1 MTDKAQEV
9 TGMPEIQI
17 RALIDKSA
25 FSKGV
30 QEIETKIAQLNKK
43 SISIQATVGG
53 SAGSFGTDAAK
64 GYSAVTAAQ
73 KQYVSGAVQVETAIQ
88 KQINALVGLDKE
100 TKNAKDSAKAWMLQG
115 QQAYRN
121 VAAEA
126 EAAARTATVAAQ
138 QQESALQ
145 KQINALTGVSRE
157 TKSAKESARAFQMA
171 GKSAFEETLNETE
184 KQNKATK
191 ELNNGFKNL
200 GVTIANFAKIK
211 VMQTFTQGIHDAINE
226 MKAMD
231 DELVTI
237 RKVTNATQ
245 SELNSLTERAYSVGS
260 AYGVAPSDYLA
271 AVAEFSRA
279 GYGDA
284 AAAMGELAVKTQIV
298 GDVSQDVAT
307 QMLLAVDAG
316 YQLGGNVEY
325 LTHVLDGANEI
336 DNNYATSIEK
346 IAEGMGIVAPIA
358 AQAGVSVEELT
369 ASLGTITAV
378 TQRSGSETARALRAL
393 FLNIMG
399 DTKTEIEDG
408 VTWTV
413 EEVTSVREALAKY
426 APDVVKAADA
436 TKTLINPMEAI
447 GALAQAYQE
456 GVLNQQDL
464 MEIVSDMGGKLRSN
478 QLLALIQ
485 NWDMFESM
493 LADVG
498 TSAGSADKEIANA
511 LDSWTRKA
519 QILKN
524 TFVELV
530 ATGVSTEFVKNILDG
545 ATAFL
550 KFEGN
555 LQNILTLAMGL
566 VTIFNGKKI
575 SDGIKGIG
583 AALKGTQGS
592 FTAMTSWAGIAM
604 VALSTLNAAVTQH
617 FENLQQSALDSA
629 GAVESIASEYQS
641 LESLVSEYKGLV
653 SSDDYAQD
661 ADKQSRVKTIQEE
674 INGLIGEQKTAID
687 LVNGSLTEQSA
698 ILDELLGKYGEQAIN
713 DMRAAAIAAENAYLN
728 TFSFLNPSAAK
739 TIDIKV
745 GGDIFNRENAN
756 AVREY
761 VETLNSL
768 YVSQA
773 GNLVTKPIKSLE
785 DAQNVLKDA
794 KDLLNFL
801 SQSESLKN
809 TPFFNDVYNFI
820 QEQETLV
827 DSVTQSYETLAKAQ
841 LTFEAEQMEG
851 GLTPENIQVA
861 ADALRTSDVT
871 WQEHGAILDRVATSL
886 SSVSSAE
893 KEVAEGTTSANAAA
907 YSATGAAKTYA
918 ATLKEAKDALDT
930 YKRAQK
936 EVDRQ
941 GSISESTMKALLAL
955 DADLEDAIRAQ
966 TDETGEL
973 TGRYVIQNQSLK
985 ENTEAA
991 QDNYDAWKDT
1001 GNGVDDAADS
1011 FETLSE
1017 KVLGATDDIKR
1028 AREAVEGF
1036 KDAMDEPDTGDL
1048 FNDYADSVERLYEL
1062 LGQGKIGTNEFAG
1075 LFEMIFGQK
1084 KAAEL
1089 GYDRGLLAQYAEQN
1103 RIVTDFFSDEK
1114 ASAEGLLDTLL
1125 SLADA
1130 QGNVLDAWGR
1140 TVASVKETDGGIEWN
1155 ISDAEQLA
1163 EYLGLSADAV
1173 TALVDG
1179 LLSMGDGVQ
1188 YTSEQALSLAQSIE
1202 GAVSA
1207 LEDGTQRVNL
1217 SKVAQA
1223 LLTSGESLESVI
1235 KLMQQL
1241 KETEGVEV
1249 FNEPTL
1255 KAMESFIALGKE
1267 ADDVLIDISSGM
1279 AAVGGKNLETPVSGM
1294 EALKESA
1301 KDAKEEVDNAKSAL
1315 DKVDGKNA
1323 TATVDIVQKLSVSG
1337 KPVAASGAIA
1347 GLLFGTSSVLGSK
1360 SEGSKDYAGGPT
1372 LLNEKGPEIIA
1383 EGGRAYMVGGGA
1395 PAIADIPKGATIFNA
1410 EDTRKLLTTGIAAK
1424 ASGTYWRPS
1433 SSTQTSGGGSH
1444 SSGTSSDSNSAGTST
1459 ETPDYWSTVED
1470 YVQYAMDKLK
1480 WLIDDADDRIEDV
1493 EKQRD
1498 EMTDAIDDEIDAL
1511 EKIEKK
1517 IDKQIKEIEKEREA
1531 ALKPLE
1537 EQLEAMRNQK
1547 DVQDEMAQHQEKQ
1560 LAVEEAR
1567 KALEDAKERTV
1578 RVYNNQTGQ
1587 WEWISDLAAV
1597 QEAQKGLED
1606 AEKDLSEYREEMKL
1620 NALERQI
1627 DQIGDLYD
1635 KQIEALEDQ
1644 NEALQEQTD
1653 SLNEKKEEL
1662 IEQYDAMKEP
1672 LEAQKEALQAQYDAF
1687 EKQWDAIQ
1695 LTLSEPAEA
1704 VSVALQGLRDTSLP
1718 AMSGVIADVTGLLSG
1733 LGSAL
1738 GIAMNGSGLTTP
1750 SYSSSGGSGSSFSG
1764 SSSGSSSS
1772 SKNSSSG
1779 KKPSSSKPN
1788 SSSIGMIA
1796 GIMAGSAAV
1805 GAIMGSVFDEGGVAT
1820 GTGWM
1825 QKMVDDDELVL
1836 APDLTKRVLEPKTND
1851 KIQSFTRSLGILVG
1865 AAERARD
1872 TPQYM
1877 GWPTSSSVDSHDTI
1891 INGVRIG
1898 GDMMQRPLSEVL
1910 SALRVYSNN
1919 N

>member
-43 SISIQATVGG
+43 SISIQATVAG

-64 GYSAVTAAQ
+64 GYSAATAAQ

-226 MKAMD
+226 MKTMD

-245 SELNSLTERAYSVGS
+245 SEINSLTERAYSVGS

-325 LTHVLDGANEI
+325 LTHVLDAANEI

-369 ASLGTITAV
+369 ASLGTVTAV

-498 TSAGSADKEIANA
+498 TSAGSADKEISNA

-530 ATGVSTEFVKNILDG
+530 ATGVSSEFVKDILDG

-617 FENLQQSALDSA
+617 FENLKQSALNSA
-629 GAVESIASEYQS
+629 QAVDAIASEYEN
-641 LESLVSEYKGLV
+641 LESLVSEYKDIV
-653 SSDDYAQD
+653 SSADYAQD
-661 ADKQSRVKTIQEE
+661 TEKQTRVMEIQEQ

-698 ILDELLGKYGEQAIN
+698 ILDGILSKHSEQSIN
-713 DMRAAAIAAENAYLN
+713 DMRAEAVSGENALTN
-728 TFSFLNPSAAK
+728 LLKWQSGV
-739 TIDIKV
+739 TIDT
-745 GGDIFNRENAN
+745 GLFNFSNRAQ
-756 AVREY
+756 VREY
-761 VETLNSL
+761 LSGLDNIKEYTNKIISSNS
-768 YVSQA
+768 VD
-773 GNLVTKPIKSLE
+773 SLE
-785 DAQNVLKDA
+785 DAQAVLE
-794 KDLLNFL
+794 DLIALRNLVF
-801 SQSESLKN
+801 EDNDLKN
-809 TPFFNDVYNFI
+809 TPFANNL
-820 QEQETLV
+820 QEEVSEWKEVV
-827 DSVTQSYETLAKAQ
+827 DAVSQGYETLAEAQ
-841 LTFEAEQMEG
+841 LKYDARQLEG

-973 TGRYVIQNQSLK
+973 TGRYVIQNQALK

-991 QDNYDAWKDT
+991 QDNYDVWKDT

-1217 SKVAQA
+1217 SKVAQS

-1315 DKVDGKNA
+1315 DKVNGKNA

-1337 KPVAASGAIA
+1337 KPVAAFGAIA
-1347 GLLFGTSSVLGSK
+1347 GLLFGASSALGSK

-1498 EMTDAIDDEIDAL
+1498 AMTGAIDDEIDAL

-1547 DVQDEMAQHQEKQ
+1547 DVQDEMAQLQEKQ

-1750 SYSSSGGSGSSFSG
+1750 SYSSSGGS

-1779 KKPSSSKPN
+1779 KKPSSSKPSTTKPN
-1788 SSSIGMIA
+1788 ASSIGALVGIA
-1796 GIMAGSAAV
+1796 AGSIGL
-1805 GAIMGSVFDEGGVAT
+1805 GAIMGSVFDEGGIAT

-1851 KIQSFTRSLGILVG
+1851 KIQSFTKSLGILVG

-1910 SALRVYSNN
+1910 SALRIYSNN